1 MINIQE
7 FIEKSPFAKK
17 ISVDDLLFAEFKCP
31 MDEKKSNIW
40 WHNNFFAHVLTG
52 ETVLK
57 TPRGEYVLR
66 SGDSAFAKKG
76 SIITYNHVQEN
87 FCELLVFVPDEFIK
101 TVAQKY
107 KVSLSADPAS
117 DYADTIIPLSSDGVL
132 VTYFQSL
139 LTHFLQ
145 TTPPASSLLK
155 LKFEELLLSIL
166 SGNSQTQLNCYFSE
180 LCRTVKPSIREIMEL
195 NFFNN
200 LSLHE
205 FARLCARSLSAFK
218 REFTQIYSSTPG
230 KWLLE
235 KRLEYSC
242 YLLETTDQSVDDI
255 CMDSGFENRTHFIR
269 VFKNRYG
276 VPPGKMRMGKPSLQK
291 EKYS

>member
-1 MINIQE
+1 MINMQE

-31 MDEKKSNIW
+31 REVEKSNVW
-40 WHNNFFAHVLTG
+40 WHNNFFAHVLIG

-57 TPRGEYVLR
+57 TPRGEYVLK

-76 SIITYNHVQEN
+76 SIITYNNLHED
-87 FCELLVFVPDEFIK
+87 FCQLLVFVPDNFIK

-107 KVSLSADPAS
+107 QVSLPESGS
-117 DYADTIIPLSSDGVL
+117 DHADTVIPLPSDDVL

-145 TTPPASSLLK
+145 TTPPSSSLLK
-155 LKFEELLLSIL
+155 LKFEELLLNIL
-166 SGNSQTQLNCYFSE
+166 SNNSQKQLNFYFSE
-180 LCRTVKPSIREIMEL
+180 LCRTAKPSIREVMEL
-195 NFFNN
+195 NFFSN
-200 LSLHE
+200 LSLDE
-205 FARLCARSLSAFK
+205 FARLCTRSLSAFK
-218 REFTQIYSSTPG
+218 REFTQIYNATPG

-235 KRLEYSC
+235 KRLEYSY
-242 YLLETTDQSVDDI
+242 YLLETTDQSLDDI

-269 VFKNRYG
+269 VFKNKYG
-276 VPPGKMRMGKPSLQK
+276 VPPGKLRMDKPSLQK
-291 EKYS
+291 EKYI